1 MKNGNLDFFI
11 CLLKS
16 KFKFGFENR
25 FLFQKS
31 FFFQKLYFQSKIEI
45 FQNFYFQKLNFQ
57 SKIEIFKIIFQKLYF
72 QSKIEIFLSVR
83 IEISN
88 FKNQY
93 TVYFWHF
100 FCRLASHLA
109 TFQMRDFHKYF
120 LLLTVLFRNGPSY
133 VNILDELCI
142 KYTLSILSAYF
153 TTIFNNHIIVS
164 NII

>member
-57 SKIEIFKIIFQKLYF
+57 SKIEIF
-72 QSKIEIFLSVR
+72 LSVR

-88 FKNQY
+88 SKNQY